1 MKQML
6 TEKKLAF
13 IGAGSMAEAM
23 ISGILTKKLLQ
34 PQQIYVTN
42 RSNREKLLLL
52 QKQYGVNTFVDYQ
65 EVLSNMDIIIFAIKP
80 KDIAETVA
88 KIKEYTSTNQL
99 IISVLAGVSTTCI
112 SQLLG
117 HSAPIIR
124 TMPNTSAAVGESITA
139 IASGK
144 FATAEHLSLS
154 ETLFKAIGEVV
165 IVEEEKLDAI
175 TGLSGS
181 GPAYIYYLIEAME
194 IGAREIGLDEQLA
207 KQLIAQ
213 VLIGAAER
221 IKTTDLSSQTLYKQV
236 MSPGGTTEAG
246 FKVLESFHYQ
256 EAMVECIKRAAQR
269 STELGKL
276 YSYIK

>member
-1 MKQML
+1 ML
-6 TEKKLAF
+6 ATKKIAF

-23 ISGILTKKLLQ
+23 ISGILTKELVH

-42 RSNREKLLLL
+42 RSNKEKLVLL
-52 QKQYGVNTFVDYQ
+52 QKQFGIETFVNY
-65 EVLSNMDIIIFAIKP
+65 EEILPEIDIIIMATKP
-80 KDIAETVA
+80 KDIAETVE
-88 KIKEYTSTNQL
+88 KIKPYATEKQL

-112 SQLLG
+112 SQLLNND
-117 HSAPIIR
+117 APVIR
-124 TMPNTSAAVGESITA
+124 TMPNTSAAVGQSITA
-139 IASGK
+139 IASGQ
-144 FATAEHLSLS
+144 FATEEHLKLS
-154 ETLFKAIGEVV
+154 ENLFNAIGEVV
-165 IVEEEKLDAI
+165 IVDEEKLDAI

-194 IGAREIGLDEQLA
+194 IGASEIGLDERLA

-221 IKTTDLSSQTLYKQV
+221 IKSTDLSSQTLYKQV

-256 EAMVECIKRAAQR
+256 EAMVECIKRAAER

>member
-1 MKQML
+1 ML
-6 TEKKLAF
+6 TNKKVAF

-23 ISGILTKKLLQ
+23 ISGILAKKILQ
-34 PQQIYVTN
+34 PKQIYVTN
-42 RSNREKLLLL
+42 RSNKEKLLLL
-52 QKQYGVNTFVDYQ
+52 HQKYGVNTFTNYK
-65 EVLSNMDIIIFAIKP
+65 EVLPTIDIIIFAIKP
-80 KDIAETVA
+80 KDIAETVE
-88 KIKEYTSTNQL
+88 KIKEDTSSEQL
-99 IISVLAGVSTTCI
+99 MISVLAGVSTTCI
-112 SQLLG
+112 SQLLD
-117 HSAPIIR
+117 HHAPIIR
-124 TMPNTSAAVGESITA
+124 TMPNTSAAVSQSITA
-139 IASGK
+139 ISSGIH
-144 FATAEHLSLS
+144 ATTDHLALA

-194 IGAREIGLDEQLA
+194 RGAGEIGLDEELA

-221 IKTTDLSSQTLYKQV
+221 IKATDLSSKTLYKQV
-236 MSPGGTTEAG
+236 MSPNGTTEAG
-246 FKVLESFHYQ
+246 FKVLESYHFQ
-256 EAMVECIKRAAQR
+256 EAMIECIKRAAER

>member
-1 MKQML
+1 ML
-6 TEKKLAF
+6 IQKKIAF

-23 ISGILTKKLLQ
+23 ISGILKNKLLQ

-42 RSNREKLLLL
+42 RSNKEKLLLL
-52 QKQYGVNTFVDYQ
+52 KKQYGVETFVNYE
-65 EVLSNMDIIIFAIKP
+65 EVLPHIDIIIFAIKP
-80 KDIAETVA
+80 KDVTETIA
-88 KIKEYTSTNQL
+88 KIKEYTTKKQL

-117 HSAPIIR
+117 HESPIIR
-124 TMPNTSAAVGESITA
+124 TMPNTSAAVGQSITA

-144 FATAEHLSLS
+144 FATHTHLSLS

-194 IGAREIGLDEQLA
+194 IGAMEIGLDEQLA

-221 IKTTDLSSQTLYKQV
+221 IKSTNLSSQTLYKQV

-246 FKVLESFHYQ
+246 FKVLESYKYQ
-256 EAMVECIKRAAQR
+256 EAMVECIKRAAKR

-276 YSYIK
+276 YSIVK

>member
-1 MKQML
+1 MKEML
-6 TEKKLAF
+6 ATKKIAF

-23 ISGILTKKLLQ
+23 ISGILTKELVH

-42 RSNREKLLLL
+42 RSNKEKLVLL
-52 QKQYGVNTFVDYQ
+52 QKQFGVETFVNY
-65 EVLSNMDIIIFAIKP
+65 EEILPEIDIIIMATKP
-80 KDIAETVA
+80 KDIAETVE
-88 KIKEYTSTNQL
+88 KIKPYATEKQL
-99 IISVLAGVSTTCI
+99 IISVLAGVSTACI
-112 SQLLG
+112 SQLLDNNT
-117 HSAPIIR
+117 PVIR
-124 TMPNTSAAVGESITA
+124 TMPNTSAAVGQSITA
-139 IASGK
+139 IASGQ
-144 FATAEHLSLS
+144 FATDEHLKLS
-154 ETLFKAIGEVV
+154 ERLFKAIGEVV
-165 IVEEEKLDAI
+165 IVDEEKLDAI

-194 IGAREIGLDEQLA
+194 IGASEIGLDEQLA

-221 IKTTDLSSQTLYKQV
+221 IKSTDLSSQTLYKQV

-256 EAMVECIKRAAQR
+256 EAMVECIKRAAER

-276 YSYIK
+276 YSFIK

>member
-1 MKQML
+1 ML
-6 TEKKLAF
+6 TNKKIAF

-23 ISGILTKKLLQ
+23 ISGILAKKLLQ

-52 QKQYGVNTFVDYQ
+52 QQTYGIETFTNHQ
-65 EVLSNMDIIIFAIKP
+65 EVLPNVDIIILAIKP
-80 KDIAETVA
+80 KDVVETIET
-88 KIKEYTSTNQL
+88 IKAYTTNQQL

-112 SQLLG
+112 SQLLE
-117 HSAPIIR
+117 HNAPVIR
-124 TMPNTSAAVGESITA
+124 TMPNTSAAIGQSITA
-139 IASGK
+139 IAAGS
-144 FATAEHLSLS
+144 FAAKEHLDLS
-154 ETLFKAIGEVV
+154 EALCKAIGEVV
-165 IVEEEKLDAI
+165 VVEEEKLDAI

-194 IGAREIGLDEQLA
+194 IGAKEIGLDQQLA

-221 IKTTDLSSQTLYKQV
+221 IKSTDLSSEILYKQV

-246 FKVLESFHYQ
+246 FKVLQNYDYQ
-256 EAMVECIKRAAQR
+256 EAMIECIKRAAER
-269 STELGKL
+269 SAELGKL
-276 YSYIK
+276 YSFVK

>member
-1 MKQML
+1 ML
-6 TEKKLAF
+6 TNKKVAF

-23 ISGILTKKLLQ
+23 ISGILAKNILQ

-42 RSNREKLLLL
+42 RSNKEKLLLL
-52 QKQYGVNTFVDYQ
+52 QKQYGVETFSNLQD
-65 EVLSNMDIIIFAIKP
+65 VLPNMDIIIFAIKP
-80 KDIAETVA
+80 KDIAETVE
-88 KIKEYTSTNQL
+88 KIKDYTTKKQVM
-99 IISVLAGVSTTCI
+99 ISVLAGVSILCI
-112 SQLLG
+112 SRLLG
-117 HSAPIIR
+117 HEAPIIR

-139 IASGK
+139 IAPGS
-144 FATAEHLSLS
+144 FATQEQVALSKA
-154 ETLFKAIGEVV
+154 LFKAIGDVV

-194 IGAREIGLDEQLA
+194 IGAKEIGLDEKLA

-221 IKTTDLSSQTLYKQV
+221 VKSTDLSSQTLYKQV

-246 FKVLESFHYQ
+246 FKVLESYQYQ
-256 EAMVECIKRAAQR
+256 EAMVECIKRAAER

-276 YSYIK
+276 YSFVK

>member
-1 MKQML
+1 MKRML
-6 TEKKLAF
+6 KNKKLAF

-23 ISGILTKKLLQ
+23 ISGILAKKLIQ
-34 PQQIYVTN
+34 PQQIFVTN
-42 RSNREKLLLL
+42 RSNKEKLLLL
-52 QKQYGVNTFVDYQ
+52 QKQYGVKTFVND
-65 EVLSNMDIIIFAIKP
+65 ESVLSDIDIIILATKP
-80 KDIAETVA
+80 KDIAETVE
-88 KIKEYTSTNQL
+88 KIKQYTTKEHL
-99 IISVLAGVSTTCI
+99 IISVLAGVSTACI

-117 HSAPIIR
+117 HEAPIIR

-139 IASGK
+139 IAPGE
-144 FATAEHLSLS
+144 FATSAHLELS
-154 ETLFKAIGEVV
+154 ETLFKAIGEVA
-165 IVEEEKLDAI
+165 IVAEDKLDAI

-194 IGAREIGLDEQLA
+194 IGAREIGLDDKLA

-221 IKTTDLSSQTLYKQV
+221 IKSTDLSSQTLYKQV

-246 FKVLESFHYQ
+246 FKVLESFQYQ

-276 YSYIK
+276 YSFIK

>member
-1 MKQML
+1 ML
-6 TEKKLAF
+6 TNKKVAF

-23 ISGILTKKLLQ
+23 ISGILKEKVLL
-34 PQQIYVTN
+34 PQQIFVTN
-42 RSNREKLLLL
+42 RSNKERLLLL
-52 QKQYGVNTFVDYQ
+52 QEQYGVKTFSNNQ
-65 EVLSNMDIIIFAIKP
+65 EILLEMDIVVFAMKP
-80 KDIAETVA
+80 KDIAETIA
-88 KIKEYTSTNQL
+88 KIRHYTTEQQL
-99 IISVLAGVSTTCI
+99 FISVLAGVSTSCI

-117 HSAPIIR
+117 HNAPIIR

-139 IASGK
+139 ISSGN
-144 FATAEHLSLS
+144 FAELEHLNMS
-154 ETLFKAIGEVV
+154 EELFKAIGEVA

-194 IGAREIGLDEQLA
+194 IGAKEIGLDEHLA
-207 KQLIAQ
+207 KSLIAQ

-221 IKTTDLSSQTLYKQV
+221 IKSTDLSSKTLYKQV

-246 FKVLESFHYQ
+246 FKVLESYHYQ
-256 EAMVECIKRAAQR
+256 EAMVECIKRAAAR

-276 YSYIK
+276 YSNVK

>member
-1 MKQML
+1 ML
-6 TEKKLAF
+6 TNKKVAF

-23 ISGILTKKLLQ
+23 ISGILAKNILQ
-34 PQQIYVTN
+34 PAQIYVTN
-42 RSNREKLLLL
+42 RSNKEKLDLL
-52 QKQYGVNTFVDYQ
+52 QKQYSV
-65 EVLSNMDIIIFAIKP
+65 EVFTNLQDVLPKMDIIIFAIKP
-80 KDIAETVA
+80 KDITETIE
-88 KIKEYTSTNQL
+88 KIKAYTTEKQVM
-99 IISVLAGVSTTCI
+99 ISVLAGVSTSCI
-112 SQLLG
+112 SRLLK
-117 HSAPIIR
+117 HEAPVIR
-124 TMPNTSAAVGESITA
+124 TMPNTSAAVGQSITA
-139 IASGK
+139 IAPGSYAG
-144 FATAEHLSLS
+144 EGQV
-154 ETLFKAIGEVV
+154 TLTKTLLEAIGEVV

-194 IGAREIGLDEQLA
+194 IGAKEIGIDEKLA

-221 IKTTDLSSQTLYKQV
+221 VKSTDLSSQTLYKQV

-246 FKVLESFHYQ
+246 FKMLENYHYQ

-276 YSYIK
+276 YSFVK

>member
-1 MKQML
+1 ML
-6 TEKKLAF
+6 TNKKVAF
-13 IGAGSMAEAM
+13 IGAGSMACAM
-23 ISGILTKKLLQ
+23 ISGIVAKKLLL
-34 PQQIYVTN
+34 PKQIYVTN
-42 RSNREKLLLL
+42 RSNNDQLHLLEKD
-52 QKQYGVNTFVDYQ
+52 YGISSFRDYK
-65 EVLSNMDIIIFAIKP
+65 EVLPKMDIIIFAIKP
-80 KDIAETVA
+80 KDIGETVE
-88 KIKEYTSTNQL
+88 KIKDFTTSEQL
-99 IISVLAGVSTTCI
+99 FISVLAGVSTSCI

-117 HSAPIIR
+117 HDAAVIR

-139 IASGK
+139 IAPGS
-144 FATAEHLSLS
+144 FATKVHLELS

-165 IVEEEKLDAI
+165 IVEEGKLDAI

-194 IGAREIGLDEQLA
+194 IGAKEIGLDESLA

-221 IKTTDLSSQTLYKQV
+221 IKSTDLSSQTLYKQV

-246 FKVLESFHYQ
+246 FKVLENYHYQ

-269 STELGKL
+269 SAELGKI
-276 YSYIK
+276 YSFIK